1 MDFAPK
7 PRFRLPWQQSSPEED
22 AAKEAAARQRTELEQ
37 RVTQV
42 RQAESQRQAADLQAL
57 AGGGIPTM
65 AQQRLAEIRNADPEH
80 RVFSSDLSPDEAA
93 LLRRNGYRPLGL
105 VSGSAMYH
113 VGTVYAS
120 AYGDCEVTALSDA
133 YNEATRLAVTRMQ
146 QEAVAV
152 GAHGVVGVR
161 LDIVRREWSAKSIE
175 VQLLGTAVAGPEPST
190 GTPWLSDLSG
200 QEWFALHRAGYDPA
214 GLVFGHC
221 AWFIL
226 TTQLD
231 EWTEMS
237 FSNQEL
243 VHFSDALRQC
253 RNRANGL
260 VQAMARQQHAV
271 GVVGVHLSRRLE
283 EIRLSGF
290 GGNPAFE
297 REHHNLT
304 LSLIGT
310 AIRLRPDAPKTIRAT
325 GNVLSL
331 RDGRITPRVIR
342 TTATKFE

>member
-1 MDFAPK
+1 
-7 PRFRLPWQQSSPEED
+7 
-22 AAKEAAARQRTELEQ
+22 
-37 RVTQV
+37 
-42 RQAESQRQAADLQAL
+42 
-57 AGGGIPTM
+57 M